1 MNSEIRMSVSSM
13 TRNGDNK
20 AVYVQFMDGRSVAE
34 FAIPEMKLL
43 HNSGF
48 TPEEIAQ
55 LSQYI
60 QNEQQSI
67 LDIARKVNPM
77 KGFLGEPQ
85 GQ

>member
-1 MNSEIRMSVSSM
+1 MNSEIRMSISSM
-13 TRNGDNK
+13 TRNGDHK
-20 AVYVQFMDGRSVAE
+20 AVYVQFTDGGSTAE

-43 HNSGF
+43 RNDGF
-48 TPEEIAQ
+48 TPEEIEQ
-55 LSQYI
+55 LFQYI